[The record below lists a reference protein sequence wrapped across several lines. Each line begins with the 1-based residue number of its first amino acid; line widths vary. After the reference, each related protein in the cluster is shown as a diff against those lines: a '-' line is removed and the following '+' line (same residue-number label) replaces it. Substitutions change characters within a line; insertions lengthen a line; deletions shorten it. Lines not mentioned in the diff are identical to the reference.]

1 METLAWAI
9 QDQDLGV
16 GGDACPA
23 QSDVE
28 LTMGENGTW
37 QKDTDFFAEAL
48 TLGLVDGHSESQFD
62 GELTR
67 AASR

>member
-37 QKDTDFFAEAL
+37 QKDTDFFEAL